1 MKLFHSFSELAQNLR
16 IGSSKKKFAKE
27 KDQVRKCRV
36 CGSIMKRIDNTNIY
50 VCENE
55 RCNNFALKR
64 R

>member
-1 MKLFHSFSELAQNLR
+1 MKIFHSFSELAQNLR
-16 IGSSKKKFAKE
+16 IGSSKKRIRKRKRSG
-27 KDQVRKCRV
+27 QKCRA

-50 VCENE
+50 ICENE

>member
-1 MKLFHSFSELAQNLR
+1 MKIFRSFKELAKNLR
-16 IGSSKKKFAKE
+16 IGSSQKESIKE
-27 KDQVRKCRV
+27 KDPIRKCRA

-55 RCNNFALKR
+55 QCNKFALKR